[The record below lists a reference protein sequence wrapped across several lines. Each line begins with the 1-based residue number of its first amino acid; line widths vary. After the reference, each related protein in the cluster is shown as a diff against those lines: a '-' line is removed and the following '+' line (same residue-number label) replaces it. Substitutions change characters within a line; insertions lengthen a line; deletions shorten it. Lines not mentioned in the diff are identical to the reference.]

1 MALKR
6 YCFEDHMQIYRLLGY
21 SMWVVD
27 WPSADLPYE
36 NLFCSIKGA
45 LAVQSDDVTI
55 PALDL
60 FDQVSG
66 ETILLNPIGNGSWR
80 ATDMFAYIGC

>member
-1 MALKR
+1 
-6 YCFEDHMQIYRLLGY
+6 MQIDRLLGQ
-21 SMWVVD
+21 SMLVVHL
-27 WPSADLPYE
+27 PSADLPYE

>member
-1 MALKR
+1 
-6 YCFEDHMQIYRLLGY
+6 MQIDRLLGQ
-21 SMWVVD
+21 SMLVVHS
-27 WPSADLPYE
+27 PSADLPYE

>member
-6 YCFEDHMQIYRLLGY
+6 YCFVDHMQIDLLLGQ
-21 SMWVVD
+21 SKLVVD
-27 WPSADLPYE
+27 SPSADLPYE
-36 NLFCSIKGA
+36 NLFCGIKGA
-45 LAVQSDDVTI
+45 LAVQSDDITI